1 MNPSD
6 PAEKSVHLPNIV
18 IVPDTFDATDG
29 AETPFGKRS
38 GGDVFRLTIEH
49 IAALQAGQTLALDV
63 MNEYVVFL
71 KTNSSGENSKDKV
84 PGYGE

>member
-38 GGDVFRLTIEH
+38 GGDVFRLTSEH
-49 IAALQAGQTLALDV
+49 FAALQTGQTLALDV

-71 KTNSSGENSKDKV
+71 KTDSSGKNSKDKGL
-84 PGYGE
+84 GYGG

>member
-6 PAEKSVHLPNIV
+6 PAVKSVHLPNIV

-38 GGDVFRLTIEH
+38 GGDVFRLTTEH

-63 MNEYVVFL
+63 MNEYVAFL
-71 KTNSSGENSKDKV
+71 KTDSNGEISTDKGL
-84 PGYGE
+84 GYGG